1 MLFKK
6 KRSYIRQGQF
16 GKVEASHSLQGIT
29 DMMDGMSRWF
39 FGVNALLESFTYL
52 SHVTK
57 KTHPS
62 ATKGTCLDLSGK
74 SAKSALKQSDSV
86 ANSNIQGTG
95 RCRGPSGGTAVQTL
109 FQHTVYTRH

>member
-1 MLFKK
+1 MVLWGKCT
-6 KRSYIRQGQF
+6 F
-16 GKVEASHSLQGIT
+16 GKFHL
-29 DMMDGMSRWF
+29 F
-39 FGVNALLESFTYL
+39 
-52 SHVTK
+52 VTCNK

-86 ANSNIQGTG
+86 ANSNVQGTG